1 VAGNQT
7 DEALVICD
15 CDQLEFKFQL
25 CQNRKSKIKNLKSKM
40 PMDILVCLK
49 QILDPEIPARDFRI
63 DPVKREAER
72 GAANLVTNIFC
83 ENALETALQFRERFG
98 DGKITVLSYGATTAE
113 DSLRKALAMK
123 ADAAALVVNDGNQ
136 NPDPLTVARVL
147 ATAIRKLGTFDL
159 IMVGR
164 EAGDWGAG
172 QTGGLVAEEL
182 GLPCV
187 SFVDRIEST
196 DGKLRLKRQT
206 DTGWEV
212 LEAETPIVVSV
223 TNDEHN
229 VPRIPKVR
237 DVMMSFRQ
245 PLTQWTLEDLDIS
258 ADEARAGNSYYE
270 VAELFIPQKET
281 SCEFVS
287 GDTLDEKVETLAR
300 RIVEVTRS

>member
-1 VAGNQT
+1 MN
-7 DEALVICD
+7 
-15 CDQLEFKFQL
+15 
-25 CQNRKSKIKNLKSKM
+25 
-40 PMDILVCLK
+40 ILVCLK

-83 ENALETALQFRERFG
+83 ENALETALQFRQRTS
-98 DGKITVLSYGATTAE
+98 DATITVLCYGTSTAE

-147 ATAIRKLGTFDL
+147 AAAIRKLGTFDL

-172 QTGGLVAEEL
+172 QTGGLLAEEL

-187 SFVDRIEST
+187 SFVDRIEPSE
-196 DGKLRLKRQT
+196 GKLRLKRQT
-206 DTGWEV
+206 DTGWE
-212 LEAETPIVVSV
+212 LFEAELPVVVSV

-237 DVMMSFRQ
+237 DVMMSYRQ
-245 PLTQWTLEDLDIS
+245 PLTQWKLDDLDI
-258 ADEARAGNSYYE
+258 APDEARAGNTYYE
-270 VAELFIPQKET
+270 VAELSIPPKE
-281 SCEFVS
+281 SRCEFVT
-287 GDTLDEKVETLAR
+287 GDTLDQRVETLAK
-300 RIVEVTRS
+300 RIVEVTSAS